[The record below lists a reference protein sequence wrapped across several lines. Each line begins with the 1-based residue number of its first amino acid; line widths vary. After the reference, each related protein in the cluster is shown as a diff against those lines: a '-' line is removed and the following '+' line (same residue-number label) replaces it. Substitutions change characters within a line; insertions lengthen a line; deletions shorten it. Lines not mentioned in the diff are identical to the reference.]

1 MKMTQPNKLFIAT
14 QFKCKECEEFKDVYT
29 QTLYLNNLGL
39 LEKDKLFDEILLND
53 LEEHIKTKH
62 LDRYNSF
69 VLGK

>member
-1 MKMTQPNKLFIAT
+1 MTQPNKLFIAT
-14 QFKCKECEEFKDVYT
+14 QFKCKECEEYKDVYT

-39 LEKDKLFDEILLND
+39 LEEDKLFESVLLKD

-69 VLGK
+69 ILGK